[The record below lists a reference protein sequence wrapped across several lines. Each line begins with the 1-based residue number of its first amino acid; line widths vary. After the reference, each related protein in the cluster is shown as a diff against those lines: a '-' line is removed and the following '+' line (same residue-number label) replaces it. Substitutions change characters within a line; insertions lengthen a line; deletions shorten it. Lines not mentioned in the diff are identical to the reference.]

1 VDTVMNRR
9 SSRLFVIS
17 ATAAI
22 LIAAMLSANAAA
34 QTRAAA
40 DTLSL
45 GIVSEIRHKEI
56 EERYRDFVRYAARKL
71 SSGSEV
77 EGKVVIAPTPLDLAK
92 LLEQRKV
99 DFYMESPYGTYVIN
113 NVHSAAKLL
122 LRRWQRGKAEYRSL
136 IFTKTNGAIRRLA
149 DLRGKIIAF
158 EDPGSSSGHFI
169 PKFFLLRNGFKLS
182 EKDRLEANVAPGE
195 IGFIFANSQEKV
207 IELVLANQLA
217 AGAFSDDDYAGL
229 DDKRKPQVEVLAQTE
244 LLPRHLVSVGKEMPP
259 ALVGRLEATLL
270 AMHENDEGRGILKK
284 TGDTTKFDLLPG
296 GEEGIRRRL
305 LESFYSADKR

>member
-1 VDTVMNRR
+1 MNRQ
-9 SSRLFVIS
+9 SLRLVVIS
-17 ATAAI
+17 ATAA
-22 LIAAMLSANAAA
+22 LLMAAIPSSNLA
-34 QTRAAA
+34 RAAA
-40 DTLSL
+40 ETLTL
-45 GIVSEIRHKEI
+45 GIVSEIRHQEI

-71 SSGSEV
+71 SSSSEV
-77 EGKVVIAPTPLDLAK
+77 EGKVVIAPTLLDLAK

-136 IFTKTNGAIRRLA
+136 IFTKANGAIRRLA

-158 EDPGSSSGHFI
+158 EDPGSSSGHYI

-182 EKDRLEANVAPGE
+182 EKDRVEANVASGE
-195 IGFIFANSQEKV
+195 IGFIFAKAQEKLMD
-207 IELVLANQLA
+207 LVLTNQVA
-217 AGAFSDDDYAGL
+217 AGAFSDDDYAAL
-229 DDKRKPQVEVLAQTE
+229 DDKRKPQIEVLAQTE
-244 LLPRHLVSVGKEMPP
+244 LLPRHLLSVGKEMPP
-259 ALVGRLEATLL
+259 ARVGRLEAILL
-270 AMHENDEGRGILKK
+270 EMHENDEGRSILKK
-284 TGDTTKFDLLPG
+284 TGDTTKFDPLPG

>member
-1 VDTVMNRR
+1 MNRQ
-9 SSRLFVIS
+9 SPQLVVIT
-17 ATAAI
+17 ATAAL
-22 LIAAMLSANAAA
+22 LIAAVLGSNSAA
-34 QTRAAA
+34 QTPAAA
-40 DTLSL
+40 ETLTL

-71 SSGSEV
+71 SSGSEI

-92 LLEQRKV
+92 LLEQSKV

-113 NVHSAAKLL
+113 NVHGAAKLL

-136 IFTKTNGAIRRLA
+136 IFTKANGAVRRLG

-182 EKDRLEANVAPGE
+182 EKDRVGANVASAE
-195 IGFIFANSQEKV
+195 IGFIFANSQEKL
-207 IELVLANQLA
+207 IDLVLTNKLA
-217 AGAFSDDDYAGL
+217 AGAFSDDDYAAL
-229 DDKRKPQVEVLAQTE
+229 DDTRKPQIEVLAQTE
-244 LLPRHLVSVGKEMPP
+244 LLPRHLVSVRKEMPP
-259 ALVGRLEATLL
+259 AQVGRLEAILL
-270 AMHENDEGRGILKK
+270 AMHENEEGRSILKK
-284 TGDTTKFDLLPG
+284 TGDTTKFDLLPD

>member
-1 VDTVMNRR
+1 MNRQ
-9 SSRLFVIS
+9 SPRLVVIS
-17 ATAAI
+17 ATAAL
-22 LIAAMLSANAAA
+22 LIAAILSSNSAA

-40 DTLSL
+40 DTLAL

-77 EGKVVIAPTPLDLAK
+77 EGKVVIAPTPLELAR
-92 LLEQRKV
+92 LLEQSKV
-99 DFYMESPYGTYVIN
+99 DFYVESPYGTYVIN
-113 NVHSAAKLL
+113 NVHGAAKLL

-136 IFTKTNGAIRRLA
+136 IFTKANGAIRRLA

-182 EKDRLEANVAPGE
+182 EKDRIGANVASGE
-195 IGFIFANSQEKV
+195 IGFIFANSQEKL
-207 IELVLANQLA
+207 IDLVLTNQLA
-217 AGAFSDDDYAGL
+217 AGAFSDDDYAAL
-229 DDKRKPQVEVLAQTE
+229 DDKRKPQIEVLAQTE
-244 LLPRHLVSVGKEMPP
+244 LLPRHLVSVRKEMPP
-259 ALVGRLEATLL
+259 ALVARLEAILL
-270 AMHENDEGRGILKK
+270 GMHENDEGRSILKK

>member
-1 VDTVMNRR
+1 MNRQ
-9 SSRLFVIS
+9 SPRLVVIS
-17 ATAAI
+17 ATAAL
-22 LIAAMLSANAAA
+22 LIAAVLGSNSAA
-34 QTRAAA
+34 QTRSAAE
-40 DTLSL
+40 TLTL

-71 SSGSEV
+71 SSGSEI

-92 LLEQRKV
+92 LLEQGKV

-113 NVHSAAKLL
+113 NVHAAARLL

-136 IFTKTNGAIRRLA
+136 IFTKANGAVRRLG

-182 EKDRLEANVAPGE
+182 EKDRVEANVASAE
-195 IGFIFANSQEKV
+195 IGFIFANSQEKL
-207 IELVLANQLA
+207 IDLVLTNKLA
-217 AGAFSDDDYAGL
+217 AGAFSDDDYAAL
-229 DDKRKPQVEVLAQTE
+229 DDQRKPQIEVLAQTE
-244 LLPRHLVSVGKEMPP
+244 LLPRHLVSVRKEMPP
-259 ALVGRLEATLL
+259 ARAGRLEAILL
-270 AMHENDEGRGILKK
+270 AMHENEEGRSILKK

>member
-1 VDTVMNRR
+1 MNRQ
-9 SSRLFVIS
+9 SPRLVVIS
-17 ATAAI
+17 ATAAL
-22 LIAAMLSANAAA
+22 LIAAILSSDSAA

-40 DTLSL
+40 DTLAL

-71 SSGSEV
+71 SSGSGV
-77 EGKVVIAPTPLDLAK
+77 EGKVVIAPTPLELAR
-92 LLEQRKV
+92 LLEQSKV
-99 DFYMESPYGTYVIN
+99 DFYVESPYGTYVIN
-113 NVHSAAKLL
+113 NVHGAAKLL

-136 IFTKTNGAIRRLA
+136 IFTKANGAIRRLA

-169 PKFFLLRNGFKLS
+169 PKFFLLRKGFKLS
-182 EKDRLEANVAPGE
+182 EKDRIGANVASGE
-195 IGFIFANSQEKV
+195 IGFIFANSQEKL
-207 IELVLANQLA
+207 IDLVLTNQLA
-217 AGAFSDDDYAGL
+217 AGAFSDDDYAAL
-229 DDKRKPQVEVLAQTE
+229 DDKRKPQIEVLAQTE
-244 LLPRHLVSVGKEMPP
+244 LLPRHLVSVRKEMPP
-259 ALVGRLEATLL
+259 ALVGRLEAILL
-270 AMHENDEGRGILKK
+270 GMHENDEGRSILKK

>member
-1 VDTVMNRR
+1 MNRQ
-9 SSRLFVIS
+9 SPRLVVIS
-17 ATAAI
+17 ATATL
-22 LIAAMLSANAAA
+22 LIAAVLGSNSAA

-40 DTLSL
+40 ETLTL

-56 EERYRDFVRYAARKL
+56 EERYRDFVRYAARKFF
-71 SSGSEV
+71 SGSEI
-77 EGKVVIAPTPLDLAK
+77 EGKVVIAPTPLDLAN
-92 LLEQRKV
+92 LLEQGKV

-113 NVHSAAKLL
+113 NVHGAAKLL

-136 IFTKTNGAIRRLA
+136 IFTKANGAVRRLG

-182 EKDRLEANVAPGE
+182 EKDRVEANVASAE
-195 IGFIFANSQEKV
+195 IGFIFANSQEKL
-207 IELVLANQLA
+207 IDLVLTNKLA
-217 AGAFSDDDYAGL
+217 AGAFSDDDYAAL
-229 DDKRKPQVEVLAQTE
+229 DNQRKPQIEVLAQTE
-244 LLPRHLVSVGKEMPP
+244 LLPRHLVSVRKEMLP
-259 ALVGRLEATLL
+259 AQAGRLEAILL
-270 AMHENDEGRGILKK
+270 AMHENEEGRSILKK